1 MKMQMTSERC
11 PFLEVLLLVI
21 KHLFRFLAHFCL
33 FPPHDGVQASDCA
46 IDLSPFYTKGSGRI
60 NSSIMA
66 RVPVIGRLF
75 WFEYLALFASPV
87 GQTVEA
93 EQVAIAGL
101 DNMLLSLVTEQS
113 AYIYEVGGLCDC
125 GGDPFFF
132 TALAFILRS
141 YK

>member
-1 MKMQMTSERC
+1 MEEDDLLPNA
-11 PFLEVLLLVI
+11 PFPLVDAHLLL
-21 KHLFRFLAHFCL
+21 
-33 FPPHDGVQASDCA
+33 
-46 IDLSPFYTKGSGRI
+46 
-60 NSSIMA
+60 
-66 RVPVIGRLF
+66 
-75 WFEYLALFASPV
+75 ASPV